1 MAPARQSAA
10 DAKDAAGKGNE
21 GVFCGAAIEL
31 ASGDIVTGRNSPLMH
46 AASSATLNAAKKL
59 AGIPH
64 EIPLLSANVTESV
77 AMMKC
82 ELLEARN
89 ASLSL
94 DETLIALAISST
106 QNPVAKVGIEK
117 LRELRNCEMH
127 VTHMPTPGDEAGL
140 RQLGLNLT
148 SEPNFASRDLF
159 VT

>member
-1 MAPARQSAA
+1 
-10 DAKDAAGKGNE
+10 
-21 GVFCGAAIEL
+21 
-31 ASGDIVTGRNSPLMH
+31 MH

-106 QNPVAKVGIEK
+106 QNPVAKVVIEK